1 MVCEM
6 QIHFLENI
14 VRSKSI
20 ISELHYAGV
29 DFVLKLLLFLEQ
41 YHLSKGRINMEG
53 FGIHSNFACAV
64 F

>member
-29 DFVLKLLLFLEQ
+29 DFVFLS
-41 YHLSKGRINMEG
+41 YYYS
-53 FGIHSNFACAV
+53 
-64 F
+64 